1 MNNHTTPRYAL
12 YFAPP
17 AEHPLWLA
25 GCTWLGRDAHAG
37 AALASPAREQVST
50 PWRYGFHAT
59 LKAPM
64 HLKPGLKEADFL
76 QAVQAWAAH
85 QQAFLMPELEV
96 TELSD
101 FLALRPVPAVQA
113 DHPLRRLADACVL
126 ALDPWRAALTPAQQ
140 TRYQRA
146 AHTPRQQGHVER
158 LGYAHVLDDWRFHM
172 TLSNGLDE
180 PERAALKPLAQAH
193 FAAALREPL
202 WCSELCVFT
211 EAASDAPFFLTHR
224 LALEGRTMAVE
235 EKWET

>member
-1 MNNHTTPRYAL
+1 MNNHATPRYAL

-17 AEHPLWLA
+17 AEHPLWQA
-25 GCTWLGRDAHAG
+25 GCTWLGRDAQAG
-37 AALASPAREQVST
+37 AALTPPAREQVST

-76 QAVQAWAAH
+76 QAVQAWASH

-96 TELSD
+96 AELSD
-101 FLALRPVPAVQA
+101 FLALRPVPTVQA

-126 ALDPWRAALTPAQQ
+126 ELDPWRAALTPAQQ
-140 TRYQRA
+140 TRYQQA
-146 AHTPRQQGHVER
+146 ALTPRQQGHVER

-172 TLSNGLDE
+172 TLSNGLDK
-180 PERAALKPLAQAH
+180 PERAALKPLTQAH

-211 EAASDAPFFLTHR
+211 EAASEAPFFLTHR
-224 LALEGRTMAVE
+224 LAFEGRTMAVE
-235 EKWET
+235 EK